1 MAASTFDT
9 LRIAQALRDAGFDN
23 GQAEAIVSAIQ
34 QSLGENVATK
44 ADLAAVRSDVATLRD
59 ELRADMAELR
69 ADIYRALWVQGAGL
83 LVALG
88 ALASIAVAI
97 ARAVS

>member
-44 ADLAAVRSDVATLRD
+44 ADLAALRD

-69 ADIYRALWVQGAGL
+69 ADIYRALWVQGAGI

-88 ALASIAVAI
+88 ALASVAVAI
-97 ARAVS
+97 SKAIS

>member
-9 LRIAQALRDAGFDN
+9 LRIAQALGDAGFDN

-34 QSLGENVATK
+34 QSLGGNVATK
-44 ADLAAVRSDVATLRD
+44 ADLA
-59 ELRADMAELR
+59 ELRADFAELR

-83 LVALG
+83 VVALG
-88 ALASIAVAI
+88 ALASVAVAI
-97 ARAVS
+97 ARAIS

>member
-44 ADLAAVRSDVATLRD
+44 ADLA
-59 ELRADMAELR
+59 ELRAELR
-69 ADIYRALWVQGAGL
+69 ADLYRALWIQGAGL
-83 LVALG
+83 LVGIG
-88 ALASIAVAI
+88 ALATLAVAI
-97 ARAVS
+97 GRAVS

>member
-1 MAASTFDT
+1 VAASTFDT

-44 ADLAAVRSDVATLRD
+44 ADLAALRD

-88 ALASIAVAI
+88 ALASVAVAI
-97 ARAVS
+97 SKAIS

>member
-44 ADLAAVRSDVATLRD
+44 ADLAALR
-59 ELRADMAELR
+59 AELR
-69 ADIYRALWVQGAGL
+69 ADIYRALWIQGAGL
-83 LVALG
+83 LVGIG
-88 ALASIAVAI
+88 ALATLAVAI
-97 ARAVS
+97 GRAVS

>member
-44 ADLAAVRSDVATLRD
+44 ADLAALRD

-88 ALASIAVAI
+88 ALASVAVAI
-97 ARAVS
+97 SKAIS

>member
-44 ADLAAVRSDVATLRD
+44 ADLA
-59 ELRADMAELR
+59 ELRADLAELR

-83 LVALG
+83 VVALG
-88 ALASIAVAI
+88 ALASVAVAI
-97 ARAVS
+97 ARAIS

>member
-34 QSLGENVATK
+34 QSLGDNVATK
-44 ADLAAVRSDVATLRD
+44 ADLAALRD

-88 ALASIAVAI
+88 ALASVAVAI
-97 ARAVS
+97 SKAIS